1 MTGPPLELGFGV
13 AAAAPLLVLFGLV
26 LWGRFGALVP
36 ALAGLGVAALL
47 AVTVFEAG
55 PAVLAV
61 ALGKGLW
68 LALWILLVVWPA
80 LLLFRIAS
88 VGGLEPLGRLFMSIL
103 PRRRENLLIVA
114 WVFPSFIQGVAGFGT
129 PIAVTAPLLVAMGWG
144 PVRAIAYPL
153 IGYHWSV
160 TFGSMGS
167 SFYMASLTAG
177 LTGTEQDAL
186 ALHAAVLLGINCLVA
201 GALVLLMD
209 GGLAG
214 LREGLG
220 TLLAVGVPMATA
232 LVGVA
237 VLVPAIA
244 TLGSA
249 SVGFLAVFV
258 LATLRGRRRRYVED
272 DEPAAE
278 APQGQPQGRPLLL
291 LAPYVYLLVLAS
303 PVFLGPASADWVRAH
318 LRLGPDFPTTTTGWG
333 LVNAAVTDYNPLAVL
348 AHPGTYIALACLLGY
363 LTFRATGIWAG
374 PGTKGVVS
382 GWLRKIPSSSYSIA
396 VLACLATVLVE
407 SGMISVLARGS
418 AEAAGEVYVA
428 LAPVIGAVGS
438 FVTGSTTS
446 SNALLASFQAQV
458 AQLIDVAPTALVA
471 AQTAG
476 GNVGNSLAPVV
487 ILVGAGAVSAP
498 HVFSQVVRLCLL
510 PAGVLLAVVCTSTA
524 VATLL

>member
-1 MTGPPLELGFGV
+1 MSAPPLEAGYAV
-13 AAAAPLLVLFGLV
+13 AAAAPLLLLFGLV
-26 LWGRFGALVP
+26 LWGRFGALLP
-36 ALAGLGVAALL
+36 AIASLGVAGVLGA
-47 AVTVFEAG
+47 TVFRADHI
-55 PAVLAV
+55 VLAV
-61 ALGKGLW
+61 AAGKGLW

-88 VGGLEPLGRLFMSIL
+88 VGGLEPLGRLFTSIL

-177 LTGTEQDAL
+177 LGGAEQDAL
-186 ALHAAVLLGINCLVA
+186 ALHAATLLGINCLVA

-214 LREGLG
+214 LREGIG
-220 TLLAVGVPMATA
+220 TLLTVGLPMAGA

-237 VLVPAIA
+237 LLIPAIA

-249 SVGFLAVFV
+249 TVGFLMVFLLSRV
-258 LATLRGRRRRYVED
+258 HRRRQRYVQED
-272 DEPAAE
+272 AE
-278 APQGQPQGRPLLL
+278 LHVPRRSPVLL
-291 LAPYVYLLVLAS
+291 LAPYIYLLVLAS
-303 PVFLGPASADWVRAH
+303 PVFLVPASADWVRAH
-318 LRLGPDFPTTTTGWG
+318 LVIGPDVPVTTTGWG
-333 LVNAAVTDYNPLAVL
+333 WENPAVTDYNPLAVL
-348 AHPGTYIALACLLGY
+348 AHPGTYILLACLLGY
-363 LTFRATGIWAG
+363 LTFRKVGIWREAE
-374 PGTKGVVS
+374 TRGVLT
-382 GWLRKIPSSSYSIA
+382 GWLRKIPGSSYSIV

-407 SGMISVLARGS
+407 TGMISVLARGS
-418 AEAAGEVYVA
+418 AEFAGGVYPF
-428 LAPVIGAVGS
+428 LAPIVGAMGS

-446 SNALLASFQAQV
+446 SNALLASFQGHV
-458 AQLIDVAPTALVA
+458 GELIGVPAELLVS

-487 ILVGAGAVSAP
+487 VLIGVGAVGAAE
-498 HVFSQVVRLCLL
+498 VFSRVIRLCLL
-510 PAGVLLAVVCTSTA
+510 PAAVLLAVVCSTTA
-524 VATLL
+524 LLALV